1 MTSTAIAVTYINIIL
16 YALSY
21 QLQRPVEPYL
31 VRSLIRNTTAAADDN
46 NDNNE
51 EETNVTYG
59 KLTAFFSLIQT
70 IGSPLVGILLDTIGP
85 RYTSILVYGASG
97 LGYYLLSIARTP
109 RMLYASKV
117 PALLQHAFLVG
128 QATVVASLPD
138 CTSGDGG
145 DGNYNNNG
153 AGRLEDN
160 DAAAAAATTT
170 RRRAAALA
178 RMTTAYTIGATIG
191 PALGGYLASTASD
204 LYVGARLAVYGSLL
218 SVLLSVVYQKDG
230 VGPQSKLHKRDT
242 ITSSSSSS
250 TTKMTFLQLTIE
262 SLRYL
267 THPTIGPLLFV
278 KFLNGISSSAYTTIL
293 PLLLANKL
301 HFTTHQLGY
310 FMSSSSFTIAVF
322 SAIGMSTSME
332 YVNNRSDELAYIC
345 IGCRMIG
352 MILFS
357 IVVSRVIGSM
367 PPGSTAASSSS
378 SSSTMILQEDAN
390 TTVAAMNNDENT
402 TTNIGLAIATLI
414 SIFISL
420 SSHVH
425 ATALTTLTTGIV
437 VPNERGTILG
447 LEHGLF
453 SLARIVGPP
462 LGTMLLSSSSS
473 SSLRGSSSSS
483 DATPSLFVTVA
494 SSDTRGLWRVIAM
507 CTIMDIVLMVC
518 LRVWSKRLHTSN
530 VQRPPRKYIR
540 SDEDEEKSEGDVVHI
555 PLLDMSGSSEKD
567 HSD

>member
-1 MTSTAIAVTYINIIL
+1 
-16 YALSY
+16 
-21 QLQRPVEPYL
+21 
-31 VRSLIRNTTAAADDN
+31 
-46 NDNNE
+46 
-51 EETNVTYG
+51 
-59 KLTAFFSLIQT
+59 
-70 IGSPLVGILLDTIGP
+70 
-85 RYTSILVYGASG
+85 
-97 LGYYLLSIARTP
+97 
-109 RMLYASKV
+109 MLYVSKV

-138 CTSGDGG
+138 CTSSDGSG
-145 DGNYNNNG
+145 GNYNNNNDG
-153 AGRLEDN
+153 VGRRLEDN
-160 DAAAAAATTT
+160 DAAAAAAATTT
-170 RRRAAALA
+170 GRRAAALA

-218 SVLLSVVYQKDG
+218 SVLLSFMYQKDG
-230 VGPQSKLHKRDT
+230 VGPQSKQHERDT

-250 TTKMTFLQLTIE
+250 SSSFTTKMTFLRLTIK

-278 KFLNGISSSAYTTIL
+278 KFLNGISSSAHTTIL
-293 PLLLANKL
+293 PLLLVNKL

-322 SAIGMSTSME
+322 SAIGMSTSMK
-332 YVNNRSDELAYIC
+332 YANNRSDKLAYIC

-352 MILFS
+352 MILFG
-357 IVVSRVIGSM
+357 IVVSRVIIGM
-367 PPGSTAASSSS
+367 LPGSTAASSSS
-378 SSSTMILQEDAN
+378 SSSTMILQEDVN
-390 TTVAAMNNDENT
+390 TTVAAINSNDENT

-453 SLARIVGPP
+453 SLARIAGPP

-473 SSLRGSSSSS
+473 SSSSLRGGSSSS

-494 SSDTRGLWRVIAM
+494 SSDTRGLWRVIAT

-518 LRVWSKRLHTSN
+518 LHVWSKRLLHTSN
-530 VQRPPRKYIR
+530 VQRQPKKYIR

>member
-1 MTSTAIAVTYINIIL
+1 
-16 YALSY
+16 
-21 QLQRPVEPYL
+21 
-31 VRSLIRNTTAAADDN
+31 
-46 NDNNE
+46 
-51 EETNVTYG
+51 
-59 KLTAFFSLIQT
+59 
-70 IGSPLVGILLDTIGP
+70 
-85 RYTSILVYGASG
+85 
-97 LGYYLLSIARTP
+97 
-109 RMLYASKV
+109 MLYVSKV

-138 CTSGDGG
+138 CTSGGS
-145 DGNYNNNG
+145 GNYSDDNG
-153 AGRLEDN
+153 GGRRLEDN
-160 DAAAAAATTT
+160 DAAAAAAATTT

-218 SVLLSVVYQKDG
+218 SVLLSFMYQKDG
-230 VGPQSKLHKRDT
+230 VVGPQSKQHKRDT
-242 ITSSSSSS
+242 ITSSS
-250 TTKMTFLQLTIE
+250 TTKMTFLQLTIK
-262 SLRYL
+262 SLHYL
-267 THPTIGPLLFV
+267 IHPTIGPLLFV

-322 SAIGMSTSME
+322 SAVGMSTSMK
-332 YVNNRSDELAYIC
+332 YVNNRSDKLAYIC

-352 MILFS
+352 MILFG

-367 PPGSTAASSSS
+367 LPGSTAASS
-378 SSSTMILQEDAN
+378 SSSTMILQEDVN
-390 TTVAAMNNDENT
+390 TTVAAINNDENT

-453 SLARIVGPP
+453 SLARIAGPP
-462 LGTMLLSSSSS
+462 LGTILLSSSSSS
-473 SSLRGSSSSS
+473 SSLRGSSSSSS

-518 LRVWSKRLHTSN
+518 LHVWSKRLHMLN
-530 VQRPPRKYIR
+530 VQQPPRKYIR